1 MTYTAQHQT
10 YGNIKINDW
19 ERKQKAKESKPKMVQ
34 CCLCPFDKCSA
45 DCPTLDVLPFEGP
58 LKEENVRK
66 GQKLQA
72 CGRKIKDIK
81 ESLKVAGDVDAKNGL
96 INNWIEE
103 FDSREKGP
111 LFHIIKN
118 RILLSQKQKIID
130 EHKKAL
136 EDGKNFLK
144 ALKAVLKTS
153 SVVDEGAPVPV
164 VDDESAPVADEG
176 LPGLKNCSTR
186 N

>member
-1 MTYTAQHQT
+1 MDKLKMRPSEIHGPAPNLQY
-10 YGNIKINDW
+10 IKINDW
-19 ERKQKAKESKPKMVQ
+19 ERKQKAKQSKEMVQ
-34 CCLCPFDKCSA
+34 CVMCPWGKCSE

-81 ESLKVAGDVDAKNGL
+81 ESLKVAGDVDAKNEL
-96 INNWIEE
+96 INKWVEE
-103 FDSREKGP
+103 FDSRDKGP

-130 EHKKAL
+130 EHTKAL

-153 SVVDEGAPVPV
+153 SVVDEGAPVQ
-164 VDDESAPVADEG
+164 G
-176 LPGLKNCSTR
+176 LPGLKKCTTKN
-186 N
+186 